1 MKAFVVRQPIF
12 DQRQRVSG
20 YQLCFRLPD
29 ESGFAYA
36 DDDFDAQSVISHSLH
51 VFGFDELTQSKKA
64 FINLTRSLLVQQSA
78 MLLPP
83 DKVVIEILDPVSSDD
98 EILRSC
104 QALKQGGYALALGSY
119 ALRPGHEQLIN
130 LANIIRVDF
139 ATESAEVR
147 RAAALRFIPR
157 RIQLLAEGLASHDEF
172 KEAASLGYELFQG
185 FFFCQP
191 EVIAREDIA
200 GNKVNYLRLMREI
213 NQPEVDFDRVEQIIK
228 QDVALSVKLL
238 RYINSAWF
246 GLSNRVKSIRHALV
260 LLGVNVVRQWA
271 LLVAVTGLGY
281 DKPSELVT
289 TSLVRA
295 NFCERLAP
303 MIQMK
308 GREPDLFL
316 VGLFSALDALTGRPM
331 DDLLAELAVPGEV
344 RDALLGRP
352 NRLNDVFCL
361 VQAYERGDWKGVSSS
376 ARALP
381 IEEDALPDVYEQSI
395 AWANQVLSG

>member
-12 DQRQRVSG
+12 DQRQRVLA
-20 YQLCFRLPD
+20 YELCIRLPE
-29 ESGFAYA
+29 ESAFAYA
-36 DDDFDAQSVISHSLH
+36 DSDFDARTVISHSLH

-64 FINLTRSLLVQQSA
+64 FINLTRSLLVQQAA

-83 DKVVIEILDPVSSDD
+83 DKVVVEILDPVGADD
-98 EILRSC
+98 ELLRAC
-104 QALKQGGYALALGSY
+104 KVLKQGGYLLALGSY
-119 ALRPGHEQLIN
+119 ALRPGHESLIG
-130 LANIIRVDF
+130 LADIIRVDF
-139 ATESAEVR
+139 SAESTEVR
-147 RAAALRFIPR
+147 RAAALRFLPR
-157 RIQLLAEGLASHDEF
+157 RIQLLAERVETHEDF
-172 KEAASLGYELFQG
+172 KEAVSFGYEFFQG

-191 EVIAREDIA
+191 EVIARDDIS

-213 NQPEVDFDRVEQIIK
+213 NQPDIDFDRIEQIIK

-260 LLGVNVVRQWA
+260 LLGANVVRQWA
-271 LLVAVTGLGY
+271 SLVAVTGLGY

-303 MIQMK
+303 LIQMK

-316 VGLFSALDALTGRPM
+316 VGLFSSLDALIGRPM
-331 DDLLAELAVPGEV
+331 EDLLNELAVPNEV

-361 VQAYERGDWKGVSSS
+361 VQAYERGDWKGVSAS
-376 ARALP
+376 ARSLP
-381 IEEDALPDVYEQSI
+381 IDEDVLPDLYERSVE
-395 AWANQVLSG
+395 WVNQVLSG